1 MLNFKLRKG
10 EIATLLTLGLVVVGT
25 LITLGTSLLVNNKKN
40 IASNPKAAA
49 PKSGCIDY
57 SNYCSS
63 DCRLDK
69 PTYSCLADSSS
80 GQKKWCCPPGAI
92 SALTPKPSATTPKPS
107 GGENYPADDS
117 CWLLKCWK
125 GQKQMLKYAGSLK
138 KNSMPLTSCQ
148 GGSPYSGGGWM
159 VIGEDKANNALDTF
173 NCEGNEEITLV
184 PTKPPSK
191 TCGEY
196 AQGDHFCSGKNQ
208 MWCDNGVKKK
218 VVTCEIGC
226 KDGNCVPYNSTPTP
240 PVGTDVCTKKVGFK
254 CSSGGSNYTGNAK
267 TFDYYKST
275 AAGCTSNTVGGS
287 CYGTSENSCSTEWN
301 EFLKSQ
307 CDVINPP
314 AGGVNCTDAD
324 YTELADNSCGANGW
338 CGPKQKKYKK
348 SSNNTCT
355 PVSQTN
361 SEFKCKNESSC
372 SSNIDTNTNNCERIT
387 CPTGKIGEYYKG
399 TPSVAYTYY
408 NSYGECT
415 SNTNGD
421 TNQQTV
427 INRSCVSTTWTG
439 APAETCTSTTGAWS
453 PEAKCY
459 VIVISCPNQDDQ
471 VFLANCQ
478 Q

>member
-240 PVGTDVCTKKVGFK
+240 PVATIPTLPTTNNTDDQKCIDRFQTANAYCGARPCTKKDNVGGKVVDYVSSNFLCASGFFGKEYVCCVRNDVNLNPTNAPTNKLLPTAIPNTGDAGDDKKCKDAFNTQYAFCTATACGPRKAVINGQSYSYKVQDYICNINNLTIATINFK
-254 CSSGGSNYTGNAK
+254 CCVAEPFINNLTVVSNTTSVQTPVTTSGGEQGVLINLPGG
-267 TFDYYKST
+267 T
-275 AAGCTSNTVGGS
+275 A
-287 CYGTSENSCSTEWN
+287 
-301 EFLKSQ
+301 FIK
-307 CDVINPP
+307 
-314 AGGVNCTDAD
+314 
-324 YTELADNSCGANGW
+324 
-338 CGPKQKKYKK
+338 
-348 SSNNTCT
+348 
-355 PVSQTN
+355 N
-361 SEFKCKNESSC
+361 SE
-372 SSNIDTNTNNCERIT
+372 
-387 CPTGKIGEYYKG
+387 
-399 TPSVAYTYY
+399 
-408 NSYGECT
+408 
-415 SNTNGD
+415 
-421 TNQQTV
+421 
-427 INRSCVSTTWTG
+427 
-439 APAETCTSTTGAWS
+439 
-453 PEAKCY
+453 
-459 VIVISCPNQDDQ
+459 
-471 VFLANCQ
+471 L
-478 Q
+478 